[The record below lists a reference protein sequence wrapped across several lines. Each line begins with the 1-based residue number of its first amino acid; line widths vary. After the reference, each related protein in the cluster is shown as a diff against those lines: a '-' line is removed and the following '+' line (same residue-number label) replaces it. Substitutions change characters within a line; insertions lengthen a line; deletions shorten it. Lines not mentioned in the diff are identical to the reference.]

1 MFGANISHLGSRITW
16 FVIFIWFGAN
26 LLSQALYLGLN
37 GEPYNANEMLASIGY
52 WYWIFVVLEL
62 LIWLLLGSVLL
73 RKFRL
78 KSISNPITER
88 V

>member
-1 MFGANISHLGSRITW
+1 MISANFSQLGTRITW

-37 GEPYNANEMLASIGY
+37 GEPYDANAMLASIGY
-52 WYWIFVVLEL
+52 WYWMVVIIEL
-62 LIWLLLGSVLL
+62 LVWSLLGTMLI
-73 RKFRL
+73 RKIRI
-78 KSISNPITER
+78 KSLSNPITER